1 MATSQETNHTEYFD
15 FLRGIAVI
23 MVVAIHT
30 FGQAYNYN
38 NISFP
43 AVLLRQ
49 IFNCAVPL
57 FCVSSAFFL
66 IKKEWTVEN
75 LRKRILSIYMSF
87 TSYTILYLVKNQIS
101 KSLEFV

>member
-1 MATSQETNHTEYFD
+1 MQTFQKTSRTEYFD
-15 FLRGIAVI
+15 FLRGIAII
-23 MVVAIHT
+23 MVVSIHT

-43 AVLLRQ
+43 AVFLRQ

-75 LRKRILSIYMSF
+75 LRKRILRVYIPLIIFS
-87 TSYTILYLVKNQIS
+87 
-101 KSLEFV
+101 

>member
-1 MATSQETNHTEYFD
+1 MQTFQKTNHTEYFY

-23 MVVAIHT
+23 LVVAIHT

-38 NISFP
+38 NVSFP

-66 IKKEWTVEN
+66 IKKEWTVDT
-75 LRKRILSIYMSF
+75 LRKNIISLHVFYRLYNSLSC
-87 TSYTILYLVKNQIS
+87 
-101 KSLEFV
+101 

>member
-1 MATSQETNHTEYFD
+1 MQTFQKTSRTEYFD
-15 FLRGIAVI
+15 FLRGIATI

-43 AVLLRQ
+43 AVFLRQ

-66 IKKEWTVEN
+66 VIKKDIRGGGGGGE
-75 LRKRILSIYMSF
+75 Y
-87 TSYTILYLVKNQIS
+87 
-101 KSLEFV
+101 

>member
-1 MATSQETNHTEYFD
+1 MATSQKTNHTEYFD
-15 FLRGIAVI
+15 FPRGIAVI

-43 AVLLRQ
+43 AVFLRQ

-57 FCVSSAFFL
+57 FCVSSAFF
-66 IKKEWTVEN
+66 
-75 LRKRILSIYMSF
+75 
-87 TSYTILYLVKNQIS
+87 
-101 KSLEFV
+101 

>member
-1 MATSQETNHTEYFD
+1 MQTFQKTSRTEYFD
-15 FLRGIAVI
+15 FLRGIATI

-43 AVLLRQ
+43 AVFLRQ

-66 IKKEWTVEN
+66 VIKKDIREGGGEEN
-75 LRKRILSIYMSF
+75 IKGLYSF
-87 TSYTILYLVKNQIS
+87 TYFFHAVFFI
-101 KSLEFV
+101 